1 VISHIVLFNPK
12 PDVTPDQ
19 RRSFALAVRETCRSI
34 DVVQAA
40 RIGRAKDVP
49 AGYSRSLGE
58 KTYQYAA
65 VLDFDTEA
73 DLVKY
78 LQHPLHRELGRLF
91 WETCEST
98 IVVEVE
104 MKDGRSA
111 EVIEFL
117 VE

>member
-12 PDVTPDQ
+12 PDVTTDQ
-19 RRSFALAVRETCRSI
+19 RRSFALAIRETCRSI
-34 DVVQAA
+34 DVVSAA
-40 RIGRAKDVP
+40 RIGRAKDIN
-49 AGYSRSLGE
+49 AGYSRVLGE

-65 VLDFDTEA
+65 VLDFETEEA
-73 DLVKY
+73 LIQY

-98 IVVEVE
+98 IVIEVE
-104 MKDGRSA
+104 MRDGRSA
-111 EVIEFL
+111 EVVEFL

>member
-19 RRSFALAVRETCRSI
+19 RRSFALAIRETCRSI
-34 DVVQAA
+34 AVVQAA
-40 RIGRAKDVP
+40 RIGRAKDVR
-49 AGYSRSLGE
+49 AGYSRFFGE
-58 KTYQYAA
+58 KTYEYAA

-73 DLVKY
+73 ALIEY

-98 IVVEVE
+98 VVVEVE
-104 MKDGRSA
+104 MRDGRSA
-111 EVIEFL
+111 EVVEFL